1 MVDNLLRLRHPLV
14 ALLRGVGLEVGHRAD
29 AGLLAVGHL
38 PDAPEGWCLPVQDAL
53 RTGCCSS
60 FGMGC

>member
-1 MVDNLLRLRHPLV
+1 MGDKLLRLRHPL
-14 ALLRGVGLEVGHRAD
+14 AGLLRGVGLEVGHRAD
-29 AGLLAVGHL
+29 AVLLAVVHL
-38 PDAPEGWCLPVQDAL
+38 PDEPEGWCLPDQDAL